1 MTNKE
6 YIKAIEMR
14 TSRRTYKPRALDK
27 SIVEVLKNMV
37 DAVNEA
43 SGLEFQFIEDGNPP
57 FKIFTGKFSYIAVT
71 ESKYFNGH
79 TNIIDDTF
87 LCFGVKGLLANL
99 SNEFCDKYKNEFG

>member
-43 SGLEFQFIEDGNPP
+43 GLNFNLLKTATHRLKYLQANFHTLPYAV
-57 FKIFTGKFSYIAVT
+57 KIPKKHELRVAIG
-71 ESKYFNGH
+71 
-79 TNIIDDTF
+79 
-87 LCFGVKGLLANL
+87 ANQ
-99 SNEFCDKYKNEFG
+99 

>member
-43 SGLEFQFIEDGNPP
+43 SGLEFQFIEDGNLPAKQNLRP
-57 FKIFTGKFSYIAVT
+57 IATAV
-71 ESKYFNGH
+71 H
-79 TNIIDDTF
+79 
-87 LCFGVKGLLANL
+87 
-99 SNEFCDKYKNEFG
+99 

>member
-57 FKIFTGKFSYIAVT
+57 FKIFTGTLPYAVKIPKKH
-71 ESKYFNGH
+71 ELRAAIG
-79 TNIIDDTF
+79 
-87 LCFGVKGLLANL
+87 ANQ
-99 SNEFCDKYKNEFG
+99 

>member
-37 DAVNEA
+37 NAVNEA

-57 FKIFTGKFSYIAVT
+57 FKYLQANFHTLPYAVKIPKKH
-71 ESKYFNGH
+71 ELRVAIG
-79 TNIIDDTF
+79 
-87 LCFGVKGLLANL
+87 ANQ
-99 SNEFCDKYKNEFG
+99 